1 MPTIEK
7 IKPKLSE
14 SDIRNKRA
22 RVVLKTAVAATTIA
36 AAAILAWVVWTLWN
50 LIGI

>member
-1 MPTIEK
+1 MDHFLLLRPERIAPEYS
-7 IKPKLSE
+7 L
-14 SDIRNKRA
+14 R
-22 RVVLKTAVAATTIA
+22 LTTIA